1 MWEKSCTSIPC
12 SLLHQ
17 SVRLTNRAATFPDY
31 YNKPLPMSMASLPRR
46 KCNNNNLWKCIN
58 TNVWQ
63 NSKSEP
69 NRIRNFC
76 RYRICLVYYPRPSQK
91 TESKMFPDTNE
102 SETFSNHIPYCSF
115 QTNLFNR
122 IRMSVSYKFLF
133 QKMHFLK
140 VGSGL
145 KFGVPVHLAVH

>member
-1 MWEKSCTSIPC
+1 MWEQGCVKPRGRKVAKVLFAPSVSEAD
-12 SLLHQ
+12 Q
-17 SVRLTNRAATFPDY
+17 SRCNISRL
-31 YNKPLPMSMASLPRR
+31 PLPMSMASLPRR

-122 IRMSVSYKFLF
+122 IRMSVPYKFLF
-133 QKMHFLK
+133 QKMYFLK

-145 KFGVPVHLAVH
+145 KFGVRYI